1 MGDAVAVE
9 PTDRGLKAF
18 ERRRHIGNRHHLAA
32 PVDGALGVRGID
44 REDERRP
51 GFHGRGNFPS
61 VKTVDRDGVAIVHE
75 LLHDVGHATPAPL
88 GIAAQVDPVGAVAAH
103 PPGLGE
109 DRGPGHPRGMVDLGD
124 DLDRVAAVV
133 GQVGALLAEVFIE
146 PAEIL
151 RAPLDRDGADG
162 TDHVER
168 AAHGPGEDHPV
179 GPLRHLK
186 ALGDPRGGHESRDGD
201 VHHLHRRLESDPR
214 REPFEH
220 LAQRRLGEPAG
231 DEVEAG
237 ALGHGAAF
245 GGGGHGGSTGER
257 EDLPTF
263 YPHWRRKGGGQM
275 ALRGSTFPRLL

>member
-1 MGDAVAVE
+1 M
-9 PTDRGLKAF
+9 
-18 ERRRHIGNRHHLAA
+18 
-32 PVDGALGVRGID
+32 
-44 REDERRP
+44 
-51 GFHGRGNFPS
+51 
-61 VKTVDRDGVAIVHE
+61 
-75 LLHDVGHATPAPL
+75 
-88 GIAAQVDPVGAVAAH
+88 
-103 PPGLGE
+103 
-109 DRGPGHPRGMVDLGD
+109 
-124 DLDRVAAVV
+124 
-133 GQVGALLAEVFIE
+133 
-146 PAEIL
+146 IL